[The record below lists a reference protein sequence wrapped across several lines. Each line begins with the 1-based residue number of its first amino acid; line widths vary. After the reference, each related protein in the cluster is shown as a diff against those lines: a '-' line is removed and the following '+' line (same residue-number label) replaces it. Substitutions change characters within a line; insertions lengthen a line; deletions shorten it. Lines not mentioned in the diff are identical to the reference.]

1 MLAEKLK
8 NRNIILASGSPRR
21 QEFLKDLGLNF
32 EVRLKSVEE
41 NFPNTLKDVEIAE
54 FLADLKA
61 KAFLENLKSDDIL
74 ITGDTIVWF
83 ENQVLHKPKD
93 KNQAYEMLKKLA
105 GNAHQVISAACI
117 ATPEEKFLV
126 HDITTVYFKTLSK
139 EEILFYIE
147 NFNPYDKAG
156 GYGIQEWIGKIGI
169 DKIEGS
175 FYNVMGMP
183 LGKVYDVLKRI

>member
-54 FLADLKA
+54 FLADLKV
-61 KAFLENLKSDDIL
+61 KAFLEDIKSDDIL

-93 KNQAYEMLKKLA
+93 KNQAYEMMIKLA
-105 GNAHQVISAACI
+105 GN
-117 ATPEEKFLV
+117 T
-126 HDITTVYFKTLSK
+126 
-139 EEILFYIE
+139 YIE
-147 NFNPYDKAG
+147 NTAACNH
-156 GYGIQEWIGKIGI
+156 
-169 DKIEGS
+169 
-175 FYNVMGMP
+175 
-183 LGKVYDVLKRI
+183 

>member
-61 KAFLENLKSDDIL
+61 KAFLEDLKSDDIL

-83 ENQVLHKPKD
+83 VNLVLHKSKD
-93 KNQAYEMLKKLA
+93 KNQAYYMLTKLA
-105 GNAHQVISAACI
+105 RNAHQVISDACI
-117 ATPEEKFLV
+117 ATHEEKFLV
-126 HDITTVYFKTLSK
+126 HDITTVYYKTLSK